1 MKSLLQW
8 IILALIWTAL
18 PTSISLS
25 VYYPNIAINQPT
37 EQSSTALD
45 GDSNH
50 GVDAGLGIKFEW
62 KKCVKTQ
69 VEDNPWW
76 KVDLGG
82 IYQIEAATIT
92 NTYESC
98 CNDKLQQVDLT
109 VAFYEDDPIDAQQVC
124 HQNLTYLSRGR
135 VTVRCDQLPF
145 GRYFFVSIPKT
156 QWEMSFCEV
165 EVYPKIPHSL
175 GNEGLL
181 FYKQTSRWQDSEWL
195 AVENFRLY
203 MYMEV
208 TLTSSTVLETFDQP
222 RDIYPNYPVRVG
234 ALQINDTVLAPF
246 SSNYSLGK
254 VTAVKD
260 WLTGRYEIQP
270 DSGGAARNFSHADL
284 RHQDACKLQIVCP
297 PNSECTREY
306 MNDKFP
312 TFYYICKCRKGFLSS
327 RGTFM
332 AVLNNDILDVCKG

>member
-1 MKSLLQW
+1 
-8 IILALIWTAL
+8 
-18 PTSISLS
+18 LS
-25 VYYPNIAINQPT
+25 VYYPNIAINQST
-37 EQSSTALD
+37 EQSSTASD

-135 VTVRCDQLPF
+135 VTVRCNQLPF

-165 EVYPKIPHSL
+165 EVYP
-175 GNEGLL
+175 N
-181 FYKQTSRWQDSEWL
+181 
-195 AVENFRLY
+195 
-203 MYMEV
+203 
-208 TLTSSTVLETFDQP
+208 
-222 RDIYPNYPVRVG
+222 
-234 ALQINDTVLAPF
+234 
-246 SSNYSLGK
+246 
-254 VTAVKD
+254 
-260 WLTGRYEIQP
+260 
-270 DSGGAARNFSHADL
+270 SGGAARSFSHGDL
-284 RHQDACKLQIVCP
+284 RHQGGINLSEGKPTNQSSTSGDAV
-297 PNSECTREY
+297 
-306 MNDKFP
+306 
-312 TFYYICKCRKGFLSS
+312 SS
-327 RGTFM
+327 R
-332 AVLNNDILDVCKG
+332 AVDGNLNPLFSIGQSCSSTTSQANAWWQLDLEEVVYVAHIFIQFRSRCCDSQATHFLIYA